1 MTHHRFLDSDF
12 QEPDEPSFSALGRPG
27 SDHYVGLETFEN
39 PGCVLVSMTSDEVM
53 SICPI
58 TKQPDFYTVTID
70 LAQTEKL
77 IESKS
82 LKIWFQ
88 HIMENSFQNR
98 EGIFCES
105 LAVHIRETM
114 VETLGCEDDNVR
126 VTLTQKSRGGI
137 SIKAVA

>member
-1 MTHHRFLDSDF
+1 MESHRFLDSDVPMPEQPQF
-12 QEPDEPSFSALGRPG
+12 EALGHSG
-27 SDHYVGLETFEN
+27 SEHYVGLETFEN
-39 PGCVLVSMTSDEVM
+39 PGCILVSMSSDEVM

-58 TKQPDFYTVTID
+58 TKQPDFYRVEVE

-88 HIMENSFQNR
+88 NIMRNSFEQNQ
-98 EGIFCES
+98 GVFCES
-105 LAVHIRETM
+105 LAVHIRDTVIEA
-114 VETLGCEDDNVR
+114 LGCDEEQVR
-126 VTLTQKSRGGI
+126 VTLIQKSRGGI